1 MIFIFKR
8 LLKCRQSN
16 RHPYILLFLG
26 LALNY
31 TTLVLVAVVAAAA
44 AVVEQPHL
52 QHLHKIAAKQLQ
64 NKSIS
69 KSKS

>member
-1 MIFIFKR
+1 MM
-8 LLKCRQSN
+8 
-16 RHPYILLFLG
+16 
-26 LALNY
+26 NY
-31 TTLVLVAVVAAAA
+31 TTLVLVAVLAAAA

-69 KSKS
+69 KSKSCYFW